1 MKKLIPMIGVAAF
14 ALGAFAKTPGLLV
27 AEEPMSFE
35 AGETG
40 VTEVPG
46 LFNFTSPVTLD
57 EVDYNLWFSS
67 SAVSD
72 GTAKVKA
79 YEGSV
84 GYTYPTEGEA
94 VRNPALAGAGSSSY
108 LAVETA
114 KNSPLY
120 RTLNGNNGELAA
132 VALTTNVYVDT
143 LVQFTGFEEPQS
155 ITAGKIAVWMSAI
168 EAEGTPGTPAE
179 GVEGEEG
186 YVPAVPPSADYV
198 QGETNLYV
206 SCGAINGEG
215 EANATNI
222 KIVKD
227 GLEVGKWYRLTVK
240 AVDGI
245 FLDAGIITEGL
256 EQRLGFVVYID
267 GQAVGYARTTAEKN
281 SVIDEAVA
289 EYLTTDAKALW
300 NAGLLFPALE
310 AGVSLAAVGF
320 EGTGS
325 VDDLVIDDVGPEFAW
340 AIPEPPASDVTF
352 TVPAIANATVVAKV
366 DGVALV
372 PNADGSYTVPAGTLV
387 TIEVTPNEGYK
398 VNHNTMNVTP
408 TEGEE
413 LDVSEFQ
420 VTEKGFILLIAD
432 GEELSDYTNI
442 VDAVTA
448 ATEGATIL
456 VTQDFALDAAT
467 AITEKNLTLDLGG
480 KTLTM
485 GDQNLDVSATTLVI
499 TNGTITSAEGVLTL
513 KDSSVVTLAADA
525 TIAPSQTYKFEV
537 DDATLNVY
545 GTIENLGA
553 SEAAA
558 ATIHANMDG
567 GIINV
572 YEGAY
577 IHSAHNDAF
586 RLNAEEGCVTVNV
599 YGGTIEAN
607 GGYPTF
613 YIYKTNNES
622 VVNVYGG
629 TLIGADQGIFQ
640 VKDTK
645 ATVTPLTDACTAKF
659 NKVEAGT
666 WAGCVA
672 IADICAEGYGPVK
685 DEEDGYYTIQ
695 EKAAPTTY
703 AITIAEGIE
712 NGTVAASAETAEAGE
727 TITLTVNPN
736 AGYQIASV
744 TTNSVAI
751 EAVEGAY
758 SFVMPAE
765 AVEVAAT
772 FELIPPTTYAITIAK
787 GIENGAVTADKA
799 AAAAGE
805 TVTLT
810 VTPVT
815 DYVIDTVTT
824 NGAALAAV
832 EGVYSFVMPAQ
843 AVEVAATFKAA
854 EAPLDWD
861 HPKQAEGTAGDMFGL
876 TGDIAAANGQ
886 ELAAWAKGNG
896 GVDFSAASSIKV
908 DAFLL
913 NCANTDDAIT
923 AAKAAFKFTAIEPG
937 KVPTVSGDYNGT
949 LTIKGST
956 DLETWHTAT
965 AADNFFKAELSL

>member
-14 ALGAFAKTPGLLV
+14 AFGAFAETPGLLV

-46 LFNFTSPVTLD
+46 LFDFTSPVTLD

-168 EAEGTPGTPAE
+168 EAEGTP
-179 GVEGEEG
+179 
-186 YVPAVPPSADYV
+186 AVPGVGDDPEDPDYRAPIPASPDYV

-245 FLDAGIITEGL
+245 FLDAGITEGL

-310 AGVSLAAVGF
+310 AGVSLSAVGF

-325 VDDLVIDDVGPEFAW
+325 VDDLVIDDVGPAFAW
-340 AIPEPPASDVTF
+340 SIPEPPASDVTF

-408 TEGEE
+408 TDGEE
-413 LDVSEFQ
+413 LDVNEFQ

-432 GEELSDYTNI
+432 GEELNDYTNI

-485 GDQNLDVSATTLVI
+485 GDLNLDVSATTLVI
-499 TNGTITSAEGVLTL
+499 TNGTITSAKGVLTL

-525 TIAPSQTYKFEV
+525 TIATSQTYKFEV

-553 SEAAA
+553 SDAAA

-577 IHSAHNDAF
+577 IHSQHNDAI

-599 YGGTIEAN
+599 YGGTIESS

-640 VKDTK
+640 VKETK

-695 EKAAPTTY
+695 EKVAPTTY
-703 AITIAEGIE
+703 AITIAEGLE
-712 NGTVAASAETAEAGE
+712 NGTVAADKATAAAGE
-727 TITLTVNPN
+727 TITLTVTP
-736 AGYQIASV
+736 ATGYQIASV
-744 TTNSVAI
+744 TTNGTALAAA
-751 EAVEGAY
+751 ETY
-758 SFVMPAE
+758 TFVMPAE

-787 GIENGAVTADKA
+787 ADNGTVAADKTEA
-799 AAAAGE
+799 EAGA

-810 VTPVT
+810 VTPAT

-824 NGAALAAV
+824 NGAELAAV
-832 EGVYSFVMPAQ
+832 EGVYSFVMPAE

-854 EAPLDWD
+854 GKTYPSYIPDNADIKAKFDKWAETNGRDAEEAN
-861 HPKQAEGTAGDMFGL
+861 M
-876 TGDIAAANGQ
+876 
-886 ELAAWAKGNG
+886 
-896 GVDFSAASSIKV
+896 

-913 NCANTDDAIT
+913 DCTPAQVATEKAKFVITSIEQNADGTWTVKAMNQADGTAYKNGFINIKPYTLTGAGAN
-923 AAKAAFKFTAIEPG
+923 AAFFQA
-937 KVPTVSGDYNGT
+937 T
-949 LTIKGST
+949 LTIEPEN
-956 DLETWHTAT
+956 D
-965 AADNFFKAELSL
+965 